1 MPEIKRTYRQCL
13 MLTKLNEIIA
23 ALAVLMPE
31 TCRGLKKVKVEKR
44 CRWKVNE
51 ESRKVHS
58 SPLHLFKYI
67 YKYIYI

>member
-1 MPEIKRTYRQCL
+1 MKMPEIKRTYRQCL

-51 ESRKVHS
+51 ESRNRGGCRYQILS
-58 SPLHLFKYI
+58 W
-67 YKYIYI
+67 

>member
-1 MPEIKRTYRQCL
+1 MKMPEIKRTYRQCL

-23 ALAVLMPE
+23 ALAVLKPE
-31 TCRGLKKVKVEKR
+31 TCRGLKKEKVEKR

-58 SPLHLFKYI
+58 SPLHLFEYM
-67 YKYIYI
+67 YSF